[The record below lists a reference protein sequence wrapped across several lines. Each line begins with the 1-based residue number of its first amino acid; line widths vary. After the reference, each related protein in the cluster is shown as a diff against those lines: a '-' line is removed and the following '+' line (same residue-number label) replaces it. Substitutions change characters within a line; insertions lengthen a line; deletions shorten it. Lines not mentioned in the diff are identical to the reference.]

1 VLIFRIRSLS
11 FPELVLNQHLL
22 VGAITLDSSFKLTYG
37 SPQSLW
43 QVASQF
49 DPRQSIVTRLYQQGK
64 LAIICQVRHSSQER
78 VASLSFLGGSGDLQA
93 EDLAI
98 ILDDMRQCTQ
108 SLGAMHLVSEVDHK
122 QPILESMKSWGFM
135 VSAWQDIWR
144 LERQASHPDP
154 LERRAEW
161 CPLAEVDWWQAAQ
174 LLQSVIPPISQ
185 ATDLPLRYRS
195 RFWVCHQSEHIIAFA
210 DVRHGPQGI
219 WIQPT
224 FEPGASHVDDLVVD
238 LLNSLP
244 VRLSRPLYLS
254 IRSYQSWLF
263 RSIEMMNAEYLGH
276 QAILVKHLAGHIK
289 GISPVE
295 LLQLEKAKVKPSH
308 PVVTSQSTIRIM
320 H

>member
-1 VLIFRIRSLS
+1 M
-11 FPELVLNQHLL
+11 
-22 VGAITLDSSFKLTYG
+22 GAITLDSSFKLTFG

-43 QVASQF
+43 RVASQF
-49 DPRQSIVTRLYQQGK
+49 DPRQSFVTRLYQQGK
-64 LAIICQVRHSSQER
+64 LDIICQLRHVSQER
-78 VASLSFLGGSGDLQA
+78 VASLSFLSCNGEIRDD
-93 EDLAI
+93 DLAI

-108 SLGAMHLVSEVDHK
+108 NLGAMHLVSEVDHK

-135 VSAWQDIWR
+135 VSAWQDIWK
-144 LERQASHPDP
+144 LERQSPPPDTQ
-154 LERRAEW
+154 ERAAEW

-185 ATDLPLRYRS
+185 ATDLPLRHRS
-195 RFWVCHQSEHIIAFA
+195 RFWVCHQAERIIAFA

-224 FEPGASHVDDLVVD
+224 FEPGVTHVSDLVAD
-238 LLNSLP
+238 LMSSLP

-263 RSIEMMNAEYLGH
+263 RSIEMMNAEYIGH

-289 GISPVE
+289 GLSPVE
-295 LLQLEKAKVKPSH
+295 LLQLEKAKAKPSH
-308 PVVTSQSTIRIM
+308 PVVSSQSTNRIM